1 MVAVTGSG
9 GDGDGLVVAGNW
21 VRSEVTVT
29 GRGWKMIFK
38 ISVVTIH
45 LL

>member
-1 MVAVTGSG
+1 MVSITGSD

-29 GRGWKMIFK
+29 GRGFGGAGK
-38 ISVVTIH
+38 
-45 LL
+45 